1 MARHRRAENLEE
13 DEPELSISPLIDIC
27 FLLLI
32 YFLVTTTI
40 KQKERDNSMAL
51 PSAAPSEAQPD
62 IQPFFIK
69 ISKGGEIHANV
80 GAAQERLDTTAQGV
94 ERTLPLLDQRLEI
107 YAAAAKA
114 GANKPLVQV
123 YVEGE
128 AEQQVVSDVLNHL
141 AKHKIT
147 TVTFTDLVAQDEQ
160 NK

>member
-1 MARHRRAENLEE
+1 MARHRRVTNLEE
-13 DEPELSISPLIDIC
+13 DKPELSISPLIDIC

-51 PSAAPSEAQPD
+51 PSAAPSEDQPD

-69 ISKGGEIHANV
+69 VSSDGHIFANV
-80 GAAQERLDTTAQGV
+80 GAAQELLDREVEGV
-94 ERTLPLLDQRLEI
+94 ERTLPMLDERLAI
-107 YAAAAKA
+107 YATAANA
-114 GANKPLVQV
+114 GNSKPLVQI
-123 YVEGE
+123 YVEAE
-128 AEQQVVSDVLNHL
+128 AEQQRVSDVLNHL
-141 AKHKIT
+141 AKHKID

>member
-1 MARHRRAENLEE
+1 MARHRRVTNLEE
-13 DEPELSISPLIDIC
+13 DKPELSISPLIDIC

-69 ISKGGEIHANV
+69 VSSDGHIFANV
-80 GAAQERLDTTAQGV
+80 GAAQELLDREVEGV
-94 ERTLPLLDQRLEI
+94 ERTLPMLDERLAI
-107 YAAAAKA
+107 YATAANA
-114 GANKPLVQV
+114 GNSKPLVQI
-123 YVEGE
+123 YVEAE
-128 AEQQVVSDVLNHL
+128 AEQQRVSDVLNHL
-141 AKHKIT
+141 AKHKID

>member
-1 MARHRRAENLEE
+1 MARHRRATNLEE
-13 DEPELSISPLIDIC
+13 DKPELSISPLIDIC

-69 ISKGGEIHANV
+69 VSSDGHIFANV
-80 GAAQERLDTTAQGV
+80 GAAQELLDREVEGV
-94 ERTLPLLDQRLEI
+94 ERTLPMLDERLAI
-107 YAAAAKA
+107 YATAANA
-114 GANKPLVQV
+114 GNSKPLVQI
-123 YVEGE
+123 YVEAE
-128 AEQQVVSDVLNHL
+128 AEQQRVSDVLNHL
-141 AKHKIT
+141 AKHKID